1 MKGKNYYYSCVKPEE
16 SDAQAERFRALGA
29 RDGEI
34 FIDTIG
40 EKSSQRNSLRLLK
53 QLALREGDTLTVSSL
68 YCLSDLKK
76 GLADEL
82 HWMRDNGI
90 QMRIADIP
98 LSVQEHDEKSQQ
110 FLSDLMFEVFDATI
124 LKEREQRRQ
133 KQTYAHA
140 DIVAEHTDA
149 VGRGSLVFWEPFA
162 RHKTR
167 SVQNEWLRNSKSNR
181 CNQNCGK
188 ARTPDAAHHGANAS
202 EHDAKTNGLFEA
214 RFFKDGHGRHG
225 KHDHTDHEDN
235 G

>member
-16 SDAQAERFRALGA
+16 SDAQTEHFRALGA

-40 EKSSQRNSLRLLK
+40 EKSSQRNNLRLLK

-90 QMRIADIP
+90 QLRIADIP

-133 KQTYAHA
+133 KQSEGIRAAKMKGVH
-140 DIVAEHTDA
+140 IGRKPMERGAEFEVLKQQWQRGEVSLREA
-149 VGRGSLVFWEPFA
+149 GRRLGVTHQTFKKWVEED
-162 RHKTR
+162 H
-167 SVQNEWLRNSKSNR
+167 
-181 CNQNCGK
+181 
-188 ARTPDAAHHGANAS
+188 S
-202 EHDAKTNGLFEA
+202 E
-214 RFFKDGHGRHG
+214 R
-225 KHDHTDHEDN
+225 
-235 G
+235 

>member
-16 SDAQAERFRALGA
+16 TDAQAERFRALGA

-40 EKSSQRNSLRLLK
+40 EKSSRRNNLRLLK

-90 QMRIADIP
+90 QLRIADIP

-110 FLSDLMFEVFDATI
+110 FLSDLMFEIFDATL

-133 KQTYAHA
+133 KQSEGIRAAKMKGVH
-140 DIVAEHTDA
+140 IGRKPMERGAEFETLKQQWQRGEVSLREA
-149 VGRGSLVFWEPFA
+149 GRRLGVT
-162 RHKTR
+162 HQT
-167 SVQNEWLRNSKSNR
+167 
-181 CNQNCGK
+181 
-188 ARTPDAAHHGANAS
+188 
-202 EHDAKTNGLFEA
+202 
-214 RFFKDGHGRHG
+214 FK
-225 KHDHTDHEDN
+225 KWVEEE
-235 G
+235 

>member
-16 SDAQAERFRALGA
+16 SDAQTERFRALGA

-40 EKSSQRNSLRLLK
+40 EKSSQRNNLRLLK

-90 QMRIADIP
+90 QLRIADIP

-110 FLSDLMFEVFDATI
+110 FLSDLMFEIFDATL

-133 KQTYAHA
+133 KQSEGIRAAQEKGVHIGRKPMERGAEFETLKQQWQRGEVSLREAGRRLGVTHHTFKKWVEEAH
-140 DIVAEHTDA
+140 
-149 VGRGSLVFWEPFA
+149 
-162 RHKTR
+162 
-167 SVQNEWLRNSKSNR
+167 
-181 CNQNCGK
+181 
-188 ARTPDAAHHGANAS
+188 S
-202 EHDAKTNGLFEA
+202 E
-214 RFFKDGHGRHG
+214 R
-225 KHDHTDHEDN
+225 
-235 G
+235 

>member
-16 SDAQAERFRALGA
+16 SDAQTERFRALGA

-40 EKSSQRNSLRLLK
+40 EKSSQRNNLRLLK

-90 QMRIADIP
+90 QLRIADMP

-110 FLSDLMFEVFDATI
+110 FLSDLMFEVFDATS

-133 KQTYAHA
+133 KQSEGIRAAKMKGVH
-140 DIVAEHTDA
+140 I
-149 VGRGSLVFWEPFA
+149 GRKPKERGTEFEKLKQQWQRGEISL
-162 RHKTR
+162 R
-167 SVQNEWLRNSKSNR
+167 
-181 CNQNCGK
+181 
-188 ARTPDAAHHGANAS
+188 
-202 EHDAKTNGLFEA
+202 EA
-214 RFFKDGHGRHG
+214 GRRLGVTHQTFK
-225 KHDHTDHEDN
+225 KWVEEEK
-235 G
+235 

>member
-40 EKSSQRNSLRLLK
+40 EKSSQRNNLRLLK

-90 QMRIADIP
+90 QLRIADIP
-98 LSVQEHDEKSQQ
+98 LSVQKHDEKSQQ

-133 KQTYAHA
+133 KQSEGIRAAKKKGVH
-140 DIVAEHTDA
+140 IGRKPKERGAE
-149 VGRGSLVFWEPFA
+149 
-162 RHKTR
+162 
-167 SVQNEWLRNSKSNR
+167 
-181 CNQNCGK
+181 
-188 ARTPDAAHHGANAS
+188 
-202 EHDAKTNGLFEA
+202 FEA
-214 RFFKDGHGRHG
+214 LKQQWQRGEVSLREAGRRLGVTHQTFK
-225 KHDHTDHEDN
+225 KWVEEEK
-235 G
+235 

>member
-16 SDAQAERFRALGA
+16 SDAQAERFRVLGA

-40 EKSSQRNSLRLLK
+40 EKSSQRNNLRLLK

-82 HWMRDNGI
+82 HWLRDNGI
-90 QMRIADIP
+90 QLRIADIP

-110 FLSDLMFEVFDATI
+110 FLSDLMFEIFDATL

-133 KQTYAHA
+133 KQSEGIRAAKMKGVH
-140 DIVAEHTDA
+140 IGRKPMERGAE
-149 VGRGSLVFWEPFA
+149 
-162 RHKTR
+162 
-167 SVQNEWLRNSKSNR
+167 
-181 CNQNCGK
+181 
-188 ARTPDAAHHGANAS
+188 
-202 EHDAKTNGLFEA
+202 FEA
-214 RFFKDGHGRHG
+214 LKQRWQRGEVSLREAGRRLGVSHQTFK
-225 KHDHTDHEDN
+225 KWVEEPTEN
-235 G
+235 

>member
-16 SDAQAERFRALGA
+16 SDAQTERFRALGA

-40 EKSSQRNSLRLLK
+40 EKSSQRNNLRLLK

-90 QMRIADIP
+90 QLRIADIP

-124 LKEREQRRQ
+124 FKEREQRRQ
-133 KQTYAHA
+133 KQSEGIRAAKMKGVH
-140 DIVAEHTDA
+140 IGRKPMERGAEFETLKQQWQRGEVSLREA
-149 VGRGSLVFWEPFA
+149 GRKLGVT
-162 RHKTR
+162 HQT
-167 SVQNEWLRNSKSNR
+167 
-181 CNQNCGK
+181 
-188 ARTPDAAHHGANAS
+188 
-202 EHDAKTNGLFEA
+202 
-214 RFFKDGHGRHG
+214 FK
-225 KHDHTDHEDN
+225 KWVEEE
-235 G
+235 

>member
-16 SDAQAERFRALGA
+16 SDAQTERFRALGA

-40 EKSSQRNSLRLLK
+40 EKSSQRNNLRLLK

-90 QMRIADIP
+90 QLRIADIP

-133 KQTYAHA
+133 KQSEGIRAAKKKGVHIGRKPKERGAEFETLKQQWQRGEVSLREAGRRLGVTHQTFKKWVEEPEA
-140 DIVAEHTDA
+140 D
-149 VGRGSLVFWEPFA
+149 
-162 RHKTR
+162 
-167 SVQNEWLRNSKSNR
+167 
-181 CNQNCGK
+181 
-188 ARTPDAAHHGANAS
+188 
-202 EHDAKTNGLFEA
+202 
-214 RFFKDGHGRHG
+214 
-225 KHDHTDHEDN
+225 
-235 G
+235 

>member
-16 SDAQAERFRALGA
+16 SDAQTERFRALGA

-40 EKSSQRNSLRLLK
+40 EKSSQRNNLRLLK
-53 QLALREGDTLTVSSL
+53 QLALRKGDTLTVSSL

-90 QMRIADIP
+90 QLRIADIP

-133 KQTYAHA
+133 KQSEGIRAAKKKGVH
-140 DIVAEHTDA
+140 IGRKPKERGAE
-149 VGRGSLVFWEPFA
+149 
-162 RHKTR
+162 
-167 SVQNEWLRNSKSNR
+167 
-181 CNQNCGK
+181 
-188 ARTPDAAHHGANAS
+188 
-202 EHDAKTNGLFEA
+202 FEA
-214 RFFKDGHGRHG
+214 LKQQWQRGEVSLREAGRRLGVTHQTFK
-225 KHDHTDHEDN
+225 KWVEEE
-235 G
+235 

>member
-16 SDAQAERFRALGA
+16 SDAQTERFRALGA

-40 EKSSQRNSLRLLK
+40 EKSSQRNNLRLLK

-90 QMRIADIP
+90 QLRIADIP

-133 KQTYAHA
+133 KQSEGIRAAQEKGVH
-140 DIVAEHTDA
+140 IGRKPMERGAE
-149 VGRGSLVFWEPFA
+149 
-162 RHKTR
+162 
-167 SVQNEWLRNSKSNR
+167 
-181 CNQNCGK
+181 
-188 ARTPDAAHHGANAS
+188 
-202 EHDAKTNGLFEA
+202 FEA
-214 RFFKDGHGRHG
+214 LKQQWQRGEVSLREAGRRLGVTHQTFKKWVEEPEAD
-225 KHDHTDHEDN
+225 
-235 G
+235 

>member
-16 SDAQAERFRALGA
+16 SDAQTERFRALGA

-40 EKSSQRNSLRLLK
+40 EKSSQRNNLRLLK

-82 HWMRDNGI
+82 HWMRNNGI
-90 QMRIADIP
+90 QLRIADIP

-133 KQTYAHA
+133 KQSEGIRAAQEKGVH
-140 DIVAEHTDA
+140 IGRKPKERGAEFETLKQQWQRGEVSLREA
-149 VGRGSLVFWEPFA
+149 GRRLGVTHQTFKKWVEEP
-162 RHKTR
+162 
-167 SVQNEWLRNSKSNR
+167 E
-181 CNQNCGK
+181 
-188 ARTPDAAHHGANAS
+188 
-202 EHDAKTNGLFEA
+202 
-214 RFFKDGHGRHG
+214 
-225 KHDHTDHEDN
+225 ED
-235 G
+235 

>member
-16 SDAQAERFRALGA
+16 SDAQTERFRALGA

-40 EKSSQRNSLRLLK
+40 EKSSRRNNLRLLK
-53 QLALREGDTLTVSSL
+53 QLALREGDILTVSSL

-90 QMRIADIP
+90 QLRIADIP

-110 FLSDLMFEVFDATI
+110 FLSDLMFEIFDATL

-133 KQTYAHA
+133 KQSEGIRAAKKKGVH
-140 DIVAEHTDA
+140 I
-149 VGRGSLVFWEPFA
+149 GRKPMERGTEFEMLKQQWQRGEVSLREAGRRLGVTHQTFKKWVEEP
-162 RHKTR
+162 TE
-167 SVQNEWLRNSKSNR
+167 N
-181 CNQNCGK
+181 
-188 ARTPDAAHHGANAS
+188 
-202 EHDAKTNGLFEA
+202 
-214 RFFKDGHGRHG
+214 
-225 KHDHTDHEDN
+225 
-235 G
+235 

>member
-40 EKSSQRNSLRLLK
+40 EKSSQRNNLRLLK

-82 HWMRDNGI
+82 HWLRDNGI
-90 QMRIADIP
+90 QLRIADIP

-110 FLSDLMFEVFDATI
+110 FLSDLMFEIFDATL

-133 KQTYAHA
+133 KQSEGIRAAQEKGVH
-140 DIVAEHTDA
+140 IGRKPMERGAE
-149 VGRGSLVFWEPFA
+149 
-162 RHKTR
+162 
-167 SVQNEWLRNSKSNR
+167 
-181 CNQNCGK
+181 
-188 ARTPDAAHHGANAS
+188 
-202 EHDAKTNGLFEA
+202 FEA
-214 RFFKDGHGRHG
+214 LKQQWQRGEVSLREAGRRLGVTHQTFK
-225 KHDHTDHEDN
+225 KWVEEDHSER
-235 G
+235 

>member
-16 SDAQAERFRALGA
+16 SDAQTERFRALGA

-40 EKSSQRNSLRLLK
+40 EKSSQRNNLRLLK

-90 QMRIADIP
+90 QLRIADIP

-133 KQTYAHA
+133 KQSEGIRAAKKKGVH
-140 DIVAEHTDA
+140 IGRKPMERGAE
-149 VGRGSLVFWEPFA
+149 
-162 RHKTR
+162 
-167 SVQNEWLRNSKSNR
+167 
-181 CNQNCGK
+181 
-188 ARTPDAAHHGANAS
+188 
-202 EHDAKTNGLFEA
+202 FEA
-214 RFFKDGHGRHG
+214 LKQQWQRGELSLREAGRRLGVTHQTFK
-225 KHDHTDHEDN
+225 KWVEEE
-235 G
+235 

>member
-40 EKSSQRNSLRLLK
+40 EKSSQRNNLRLLK

-90 QMRIADIP
+90 QLRIADIP

-133 KQTYAHA
+133 KQSEGIRAAKQKGVH
-140 DIVAEHTDA
+140 IGRKPMKRGAE
-149 VGRGSLVFWEPFA
+149 
-162 RHKTR
+162 
-167 SVQNEWLRNSKSNR
+167 
-181 CNQNCGK
+181 
-188 ARTPDAAHHGANAS
+188 
-202 EHDAKTNGLFEA
+202 FEA
-214 RFFKDGHGRHG
+214 LKEQWQRGEVSLREAGRRLGVTHQTFK
-225 KHDHTDHEDN
+225 KWVEEPKED
-235 G
+235 

>member
-16 SDAQAERFRALGA
+16 SDAQTERFRALGA

-40 EKSSQRNSLRLLK
+40 EKSSQRNNLRLLK

-90 QMRIADIP
+90 QLRIADIP

-133 KQTYAHA
+133 KQSEGIRAAKMKGVH
-140 DIVAEHTDA
+140 IGRKPKERGAE
-149 VGRGSLVFWEPFA
+149 
-162 RHKTR
+162 
-167 SVQNEWLRNSKSNR
+167 
-181 CNQNCGK
+181 
-188 ARTPDAAHHGANAS
+188 
-202 EHDAKTNGLFEA
+202 FEA
-214 RFFKDGHGRHG
+214 LKQRWQRGEVSLREAGRKLGVTHQTFK
-225 KHDHTDHEDN
+225 KWVEEPEED
-235 G
+235 

>member
-16 SDAQAERFRALGA
+16 SDAQTERFRALGA

-40 EKSSQRNSLRLLK
+40 EKSSQRNNLRLLK

-90 QMRIADIP
+90 QLRIADIP

-110 FLSDLMFEVFDATI
+110 FLSDLMFEIFDATL

-133 KQTYAHA
+133 KQSEGIRAAQEKGVH
-140 DIVAEHTDA
+140 
-149 VGRGSLVFWEPFA
+149 VGRKPMERGAEFEMLKQQWQRGEVSLREAGRRLGVTHQTFKKWVEEP
-162 RHKTR
+162 TE
-167 SVQNEWLRNSKSNR
+167 N
-181 CNQNCGK
+181 
-188 ARTPDAAHHGANAS
+188 
-202 EHDAKTNGLFEA
+202 
-214 RFFKDGHGRHG
+214 
-225 KHDHTDHEDN
+225 
-235 G
+235 

>member
-16 SDAQAERFRALGA
+16 SDAQTERFRALGA

-40 EKSSQRNSLRLLK
+40 EKSSQRNNLRLLK

-90 QMRIADIP
+90 QLRIADIP

-110 FLSDLMFEVFDATI
+110 FLSDLMFEIFDATL

-133 KQTYAHA
+133 KQSEGICAAKKKGVH
-140 DIVAEHTDA
+140 IGRKPMERGAE
-149 VGRGSLVFWEPFA
+149 
-162 RHKTR
+162 
-167 SVQNEWLRNSKSNR
+167 
-181 CNQNCGK
+181 
-188 ARTPDAAHHGANAS
+188 
-202 EHDAKTNGLFEA
+202 FEA
-214 RFFKDGHGRHG
+214 LKQQWQRGEVSLREAGRRLGVTHQTFK
-225 KHDHTDHEDN
+225 KWVEEPEED
-235 G
+235 

>member
-1 MKGKNYYYSCVKPEE
+1 MKGKNYYYSCVTPEE
-16 SDAQAERFRALGA
+16 SDAQTERFRALGA

-40 EKSSQRNSLRLLK
+40 EKSSQRNNLRLLK

-90 QMRIADIP
+90 QLRIADIP

-110 FLSDLMFEVFDATI
+110 FLSDLMFEIFDATL

-133 KQTYAHA
+133 KQSEGIRAAQEKGVH
-140 DIVAEHTDA
+140 IGRKPMERGAE
-149 VGRGSLVFWEPFA
+149 
-162 RHKTR
+162 
-167 SVQNEWLRNSKSNR
+167 
-181 CNQNCGK
+181 
-188 ARTPDAAHHGANAS
+188 
-202 EHDAKTNGLFEA
+202 FEA
-214 RFFKDGHGRHG
+214 LKQQWQRGEVSLREAGRRLGVTHQTFK
-225 KHDHTDHEDN
+225 KWVEEDT
-235 G
+235 

>member
-16 SDAQAERFRALGA
+16 SDAQAERFRVLGA

-40 EKSSQRNSLRLLK
+40 EKSSQRNNLRLLK

-82 HWMRDNGI
+82 HWLRDNGI
-90 QMRIADIP
+90 QLRIADIP

-110 FLSDLMFEVFDATI
+110 FLSDLMFEIFDATL

-133 KQTYAHA
+133 KQSEGIRAAKMKGVH
-140 DIVAEHTDA
+140 IGRKPMERGAEFEA
-149 VGRGSLVFWEPFA
+149 LKQRWQRGEVSLREAGRRLGVTHQTFKKWVEED
-162 RHKTR
+162 H
-167 SVQNEWLRNSKSNR
+167 
-181 CNQNCGK
+181 
-188 ARTPDAAHHGANAS
+188 S
-202 EHDAKTNGLFEA
+202 EH
-214 RFFKDGHGRHG
+214 
-225 KHDHTDHEDN
+225 
-235 G
+235 

>member
-16 SDAQAERFRALGA
+16 SDAQTERFRALGA

-40 EKSSQRNSLRLLK
+40 EKSSQRNNLQLLK

-90 QMRIADIP
+90 QLRIADIP

-133 KQTYAHA
+133 KQSEGIRAAQEKGVH
-140 DIVAEHTDA
+140 IGRKPMERGAEFETLKQQWQRGEVSLREA
-149 VGRGSLVFWEPFA
+149 GRRLGVTHQTFKKWVEED
-162 RHKTR
+162 H
-167 SVQNEWLRNSKSNR
+167 
-181 CNQNCGK
+181 
-188 ARTPDAAHHGANAS
+188 S
-202 EHDAKTNGLFEA
+202 E
-214 RFFKDGHGRHG
+214 R
-225 KHDHTDHEDN
+225 
-235 G
+235 

>member
-16 SDAQAERFRALGA
+16 SDAQTERFRALGA

-40 EKSSQRNSLRLLK
+40 EKSSQRNNLRLLK

-90 QMRIADIP
+90 QLRIADIP

-133 KQTYAHA
+133 KQSEGICAAKKKGVH
-140 DIVAEHTDA
+140 IGRKPMERGAEFETLKQQWQRGEVSLREA
-149 VGRGSLVFWEPFA
+149 GRRLGVTHQTFKKWVEED
-162 RHKTR
+162 H
-167 SVQNEWLRNSKSNR
+167 
-181 CNQNCGK
+181 
-188 ARTPDAAHHGANAS
+188 S
-202 EHDAKTNGLFEA
+202 E
-214 RFFKDGHGRHG
+214 R
-225 KHDHTDHEDN
+225 
-235 G
+235 

>member
-40 EKSSQRNSLRLLK
+40 EKSSQRNNLRLLK

-90 QMRIADIP
+90 QLRIADIP

-110 FLSDLMFEVFDATI
+110 FLSDLMFEIFDATL

-133 KQTYAHA
+133 KQSEGIRAAKMKGVH
-140 DIVAEHTDA
+140 IGRKPMERGAE
-149 VGRGSLVFWEPFA
+149 
-162 RHKTR
+162 
-167 SVQNEWLRNSKSNR
+167 
-181 CNQNCGK
+181 
-188 ARTPDAAHHGANAS
+188 
-202 EHDAKTNGLFEA
+202 FEA
-214 RFFKDGHGRHG
+214 LKQQWQRGEVSLREAGRRLGVTHQTFK
-225 KHDHTDHEDN
+225 KWVEEE
-235 G
+235 

>member
-1 MKGKNYYYSCVKPEE
+1 MKGKNYYYSCVKPGE
-16 SDAQAERFRALGA
+16 SDAQTERFRALGA

-40 EKSSQRNSLRLLK
+40 EKSSQRNNLRLLK

-90 QMRIADIP
+90 QLRIADIP

-133 KQTYAHA
+133 KQSEGIRAAKKKGVH
-140 DIVAEHTDA
+140 IGRKPMERGAE
-149 VGRGSLVFWEPFA
+149 
-162 RHKTR
+162 
-167 SVQNEWLRNSKSNR
+167 
-181 CNQNCGK
+181 
-188 ARTPDAAHHGANAS
+188 
-202 EHDAKTNGLFEA
+202 FEA
-214 RFFKDGHGRHG
+214 LKQQWQRGELSLREAGRRLGVTHQTFK
-225 KHDHTDHEDN
+225 KWVEEPEED
-235 G
+235 

>member
-16 SDAQAERFRALGA
+16 SDAQTERFRALGA

-40 EKSSQRNSLRLLK
+40 EKSSQRNNLQLLK
-53 QLALREGDTLTVSSL
+53 QLSLREGDTLTVSSL

-90 QMRIADIP
+90 QLRIADIP

-133 KQTYAHA
+133 KQSEGIRAAKMKGVH
-140 DIVAEHTDA
+140 IGRKPKE
-149 VGRGSLVFWEPFA
+149 RGSE
-162 RHKTR
+162 
-167 SVQNEWLRNSKSNR
+167 
-181 CNQNCGK
+181 
-188 ARTPDAAHHGANAS
+188 
-202 EHDAKTNGLFEA
+202 FEA
-214 RFFKDGHGRHG
+214 LKQQWQRGEVSLREAGRRLGVTHQTFK
-225 KHDHTDHEDN
+225 KWVEEDHSER
-235 G
+235 

>member
-16 SDAQAERFRALGA
+16 SDAQTERFRALGA

-34 FIDTIG
+34 FIDAIG
-40 EKSSQRNSLRLLK
+40 EKSSQRNNLRLLK

-90 QMRIADIP
+90 QLRIADIP

-133 KQTYAHA
+133 KQSEGIRAAQEKGVH
-140 DIVAEHTDA
+140 IGRKPMERGAEFETLKQQWQRGEVSLREA
-149 VGRGSLVFWEPFA
+149 GRRLGVTHQTFKKWIEEPD
-162 RHKTR
+162 R
-167 SVQNEWLRNSKSNR
+167 E
-181 CNQNCGK
+181 
-188 ARTPDAAHHGANAS
+188 
-202 EHDAKTNGLFEA
+202 
-214 RFFKDGHGRHG
+214 
-225 KHDHTDHEDN
+225 
-235 G
+235 

>member
-16 SDAQAERFRALGA
+16 SDAQTERFRALGA

-40 EKSSQRNSLRLLK
+40 EKPSQRNNLRLLK
-53 QLALREGDTLTVSSL
+53 QLSLREGDTLTVSSL

-90 QMRIADIP
+90 QLRIADIP

-133 KQTYAHA
+133 KQSEGIRAAKMKGVH
-140 DIVAEHTDA
+140 IGRKPMERGAEFETLKQQWQRGEVSLREA
-149 VGRGSLVFWEPFA
+149 GRRLGVTHQTFKKWVEEP
-162 RHKTR
+162 
-167 SVQNEWLRNSKSNR
+167 E
-181 CNQNCGK
+181 
-188 ARTPDAAHHGANAS
+188 
-202 EHDAKTNGLFEA
+202 
-214 RFFKDGHGRHG
+214 
-225 KHDHTDHEDN
+225 ED
-235 G
+235 

>member
-16 SDAQAERFRALGA
+16 SDAQVERFRALGA

-40 EKSSQRNSLRLLK
+40 ERSSQRNNLRLLK

-90 QMRIADIP
+90 QLRIADIP

-110 FLSDLMFEVFDATI
+110 FLSDLMFEIFDATL

-133 KQTYAHA
+133 KQSEGIRAAKKKGVH
-140 DIVAEHTDA
+140 IGRKPMERGAE
-149 VGRGSLVFWEPFA
+149 
-162 RHKTR
+162 
-167 SVQNEWLRNSKSNR
+167 
-181 CNQNCGK
+181 
-188 ARTPDAAHHGANAS
+188 
-202 EHDAKTNGLFEA
+202 FEA
-214 RFFKDGHGRHG
+214 LKQQWQRGEVSLREAGRRLGVTHQTFK
-225 KHDHTDHEDN
+225 KWVEEDHSER
-235 G
+235 

>member
-16 SDAQAERFRALGA
+16 SDAQTERFRALGA

-40 EKSSQRNSLRLLK
+40 EKSSQRNNLRLLK

-90 QMRIADIP
+90 QLRIADIP

-133 KQTYAHA
+133 KQSEGIRAAKKKGVH
-140 DIVAEHTDA
+140 IGRKPMERGAEFETLKQQWQRGEVSLREA
-149 VGRGSLVFWEPFA
+149 GRRLGVTHQTFKKWVEEE
-162 RHKTR
+162 H
-167 SVQNEWLRNSKSNR
+167 
-181 CNQNCGK
+181 
-188 ARTPDAAHHGANAS
+188 S
-202 EHDAKTNGLFEA
+202 E
-214 RFFKDGHGRHG
+214 R
-225 KHDHTDHEDN
+225 
-235 G
+235 

>member
-16 SDAQAERFRALGA
+16 SDAQTERFRALGA

-40 EKSSQRNSLRLLK
+40 EKSSQRNNLRLLK

-90 QMRIADIP
+90 QLRIADIP

-133 KQTYAHA
+133 KQSEGIRAAKMKGVH
-140 DIVAEHTDA
+140 IGRKPMERGAEFETLKQQWQRGEVSLREA
-149 VGRGSLVFWEPFA
+149 GRRLGVSHQTFKKWVEEP
-162 RHKTR
+162 
-167 SVQNEWLRNSKSNR
+167 E
-181 CNQNCGK
+181 
-188 ARTPDAAHHGANAS
+188 
-202 EHDAKTNGLFEA
+202 
-214 RFFKDGHGRHG
+214 
-225 KHDHTDHEDN
+225 ED
-235 G
+235 

>member
-16 SDAQAERFRALGA
+16 SDAQTERFRALGA

-40 EKSSQRNSLRLLK
+40 EKSSQRNNLRLLK

-90 QMRIADIP
+90 QLRIADIP

-133 KQTYAHA
+133 KQSEGIRAAKMKGVH
-140 DIVAEHTDA
+140 IGRKPMERGAE
-149 VGRGSLVFWEPFA
+149 
-162 RHKTR
+162 
-167 SVQNEWLRNSKSNR
+167 
-181 CNQNCGK
+181 
-188 ARTPDAAHHGANAS
+188 
-202 EHDAKTNGLFEA
+202 FEA
-214 RFFKDGHGRHG
+214 LKQQWQRGEVSLREAGRRLGVTHQTFKKWVEEPEAD
-225 KHDHTDHEDN
+225 
-235 G
+235 

>member
-16 SDAQAERFRALGA
+16 SDAQTERFRALGA

-40 EKSSQRNSLRLLK
+40 EKSSQRNNLRLLK

-90 QMRIADIP
+90 QLRIADIP

-133 KQTYAHA
+133 KQSEGIRAAQEKGVH
-140 DIVAEHTDA
+140 IGRKPMERGAE
-149 VGRGSLVFWEPFA
+149 
-162 RHKTR
+162 
-167 SVQNEWLRNSKSNR
+167 
-181 CNQNCGK
+181 
-188 ARTPDAAHHGANAS
+188 
-202 EHDAKTNGLFEA
+202 FEA
-214 RFFKDGHGRHG
+214 LKQQWQRGEVSLREAGRRLGVTHQTFK
-225 KHDHTDHEDN
+225 KWVEEPEED
-235 G
+235 

>member
-16 SDAQAERFRALGA
+16 SDAQTERFRALGA

-40 EKSSQRNSLRLLK
+40 EKSSQRNNLRLLK

-68 YCLSDLKK
+68 YCLSNLKK

-90 QMRIADIP
+90 QLRIADIP

-133 KQTYAHA
+133 KQSEGIRAAKMKGVH
-140 DIVAEHTDA
+140 IGRKPMERGAEFETLKQQWQRGEVSLREA
-149 VGRGSLVFWEPFA
+149 GRRLGVT
-162 RHKTR
+162 HQT
-167 SVQNEWLRNSKSNR
+167 
-181 CNQNCGK
+181 
-188 ARTPDAAHHGANAS
+188 
-202 EHDAKTNGLFEA
+202 
-214 RFFKDGHGRHG
+214 FK
-225 KHDHTDHEDN
+225 KWAEEDT
-235 G
+235 

>member
-40 EKSSQRNSLRLLK
+40 EKSSQRNNLQLLK

-90 QMRIADIP
+90 QLRIADIP

-133 KQTYAHA
+133 KQSEGIRAAKKKGVH
-140 DIVAEHTDA
+140 IGRKPKERGAEFETLKQQWQRGEVSLREA
-149 VGRGSLVFWEPFA
+149 GRRLGVTHQTFKKWVEED
-162 RHKTR
+162 H
-167 SVQNEWLRNSKSNR
+167 
-181 CNQNCGK
+181 
-188 ARTPDAAHHGANAS
+188 S
-202 EHDAKTNGLFEA
+202 E
-214 RFFKDGHGRHG
+214 R
-225 KHDHTDHEDN
+225 
-235 G
+235 

>member
-40 EKSSQRNSLRLLK
+40 EKSSQRNNLRLLK

-90 QMRIADIP
+90 QLRIADIP

-133 KQTYAHA
+133 KQSEGIRAAKMKGVH
-140 DIVAEHTDA
+140 IGRKPMERGAE
-149 VGRGSLVFWEPFA
+149 
-162 RHKTR
+162 
-167 SVQNEWLRNSKSNR
+167 
-181 CNQNCGK
+181 
-188 ARTPDAAHHGANAS
+188 
-202 EHDAKTNGLFEA
+202 FEA
-214 RFFKDGHGRHG
+214 LKQQWQRGEVSLREAGRRLGVTHQTFK
-225 KHDHTDHEDN
+225 KWVEEPEED
-235 G
+235 

>member
-29 RDGEI
+29 RDGEL

-40 EKSSQRNSLRLLK
+40 EKSSQRNNLRLLK

-82 HWMRDNGI
+82 HWLRDNGI
-90 QMRIADIP
+90 QLRIADIP

-110 FLSDLMFEVFDATI
+110 FLSDLMFEIFDATL

-133 KQTYAHA
+133 KQSEGIRAAKMKGVH
-140 DIVAEHTDA
+140 IGRKPMERGAE
-149 VGRGSLVFWEPFA
+149 
-162 RHKTR
+162 
-167 SVQNEWLRNSKSNR
+167 
-181 CNQNCGK
+181 
-188 ARTPDAAHHGANAS
+188 
-202 EHDAKTNGLFEA
+202 FEA
-214 RFFKDGHGRHG
+214 LKQQWQRGEVSLREAGRRLGVTHQTFK
-225 KHDHTDHEDN
+225 KWVEEDHSER
-235 G
+235 

>member
-16 SDAQAERFRALGA
+16 SDAQTERFRALGA

-40 EKSSQRNSLRLLK
+40 EKSSQRNNLRLLK

-90 QMRIADIP
+90 QLRIADIP

-124 LKEREQRRQ
+124 LKEREQRSQ
-133 KQTYAHA
+133 KQSEGIRAAQEKGVH
-140 DIVAEHTDA
+140 IGRKPMERGAEFETLKQQWQRGEVSLREA
-149 VGRGSLVFWEPFA
+149 GRRLGVTHQTFKKWVEEP
-162 RHKTR
+162 
-167 SVQNEWLRNSKSNR
+167 E
-181 CNQNCGK
+181 
-188 ARTPDAAHHGANAS
+188 
-202 EHDAKTNGLFEA
+202 
-214 RFFKDGHGRHG
+214 
-225 KHDHTDHEDN
+225 ED
-235 G
+235 

>member
-16 SDAQAERFRALGA
+16 SDAQTERFRALGA

-40 EKSSQRNSLRLLK
+40 EKSSQRNNLRLLK
-53 QLALREGDTLTVSSL
+53 QLSLREGDTLTVSSL

-90 QMRIADIP
+90 QLRIADIP

-133 KQTYAHA
+133 KRSEGIRAAKMKGVH
-140 DIVAEHTDA
+140 IGRKPMERGAE
-149 VGRGSLVFWEPFA
+149 
-162 RHKTR
+162 
-167 SVQNEWLRNSKSNR
+167 
-181 CNQNCGK
+181 
-188 ARTPDAAHHGANAS
+188 
-202 EHDAKTNGLFEA
+202 FEA
-214 RFFKDGHGRHG
+214 LKQQWQRGEVSLREAGRRLGVTHQTFKKWVEEPDR
-225 KHDHTDHEDN
+225 E
-235 G
+235 